1 MKALIYSLF
10 FLISLTSLGQ
20 DEELS
25 DVKLRKSY
33 ICYDLNLAV
42 SKPDTVIGLNIRKQG
57 YKEIPASIGKLHKL
71 EYINAMK
78 NEIAV
83 ISPEIGQLRALKILN
98 VSQNKISEL
107 PDPLFKLKKLGE

>member
-1 MKALIYSLF
+1 MKSFLLTFILF
-10 FLISLTSLGQ
+10 LNISLIAQ

-33 ICYDLNLAV
+33 ICYDLNLALTN
-42 SKPDTVIGLNIRKQG
+42 PDTVIGLNIRKQG
-57 YKEIPASIGKLHKL
+57 YKEIPESIGKLHKL

-83 ISPEIGQLRALKILN
+83 VSPEIGKLRQLRVIN
-98 VSQNKISEL
+98 FSQN
-107 PDPLFKLKKLGE
+107 